1 VAVLVARPARRPD
14 CRVDTGRQRLCNHRG
29 ASVYRDALRK
39 PNARRRSGR
48 MVRLQTYGNDST
60 SPSGWRSIT
69 NQLAMPAMSERPFKV
84 EQWSKGFAGVTTL
97 ILVTAV
103 SERSARRI

>member
-1 VAVLVARPARRPD
+1 
-14 CRVDTGRQRLCNHRG
+14 
-29 ASVYRDALRK
+29 
-39 PNARRRSGR
+39 

-84 EQWSKGFAGVTTL
+84 EQWSKGFAGVTKL
-97 ILVTAV
+97 ILKTRGPK
-103 SERSARRI
+103 RSARRI